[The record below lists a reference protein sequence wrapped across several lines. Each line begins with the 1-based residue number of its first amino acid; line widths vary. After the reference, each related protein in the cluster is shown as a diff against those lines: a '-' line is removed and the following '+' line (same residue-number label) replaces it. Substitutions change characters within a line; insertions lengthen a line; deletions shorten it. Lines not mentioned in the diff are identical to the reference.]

1 MSQDSNNYEQMVE
14 VTIDKGN
21 AEEAPWWDAA
31 SVQMCFVPLIRYIYI
46 GQPAL
51 IPNQIEVAVKDMKQE
66 LNNLLYADAIKLFQE
81 LRREISPQIASSA
94 SYVRIVDLFNKL
106 EKALQLNAKLNIVQK

>member
-1 MSQDSNNYEQMVE
+1 

-21 AEEAPWWDAA
+21 AEETGWGGAA
-31 SVQMCFVPLIRYIYI
+31 SVQMCLVPQIRYVYL